1 MVPFHVVGM
10 VSEWPTAPKDS
21 FLVANA
27 AYVARASGSDAVG
40 TFLVKTATPAA
51 TAAALRARVPPGAQV
66 HDVVADR
73 VAVTSASG
81 LASADLSGL
90 SRLELGFGVGLA
102 LACSALALALGITG
116 RHRAVVLLAA
126 LGASAR
132 QRRRFLTGEARPLL
146 VGGILG
152 GAAIGT
158 VIAYLLVK
166 VLTGIFDPPPTGL
179 TVPVGYLA
187 ALTAGVVAAT
197 AAVLA
202 VGAHLAGRAGPSQ
215 LRDL

>member
-1 MVPFHVVGM
+1 M
-10 VSEWPTAPKDS
+10 
-21 FLVANA
+21 
-27 AYVARASGSDAVG
+27 
-40 TFLVKTATPAA
+40 
-51 TAAALRARVPPGAQV
+51 
-66 HDVVADR
+66 
-73 VAVTSASG
+73 
-81 LASADLSGL
+81 
-90 SRLELGFGVGLA
+90 
-102 LACSALALALGITG
+102 
-116 RHRAVVLLAA
+116 LLDA